1 MTMDSEDSIRRM
13 SSTQIDTAIDRINRE
28 LRQFRAERC
37 LLEAERERRM
47 SAMQPK
53 RLEGKGWPK

>member
-1 MTMDSEDSIRRM
+1 MTPEDSISRM
-13 SSTQIDTAIDRINRE
+13 SSQQIDTAIDRINRE
-28 LRQFRAERC
+28 LRQLTAERC

-53 RLEGKGWPK
+53 RLEGGWPK